1 MKITLKNFIDNCIPF
16 NTDVKVINIPSKQVI
31 HRFILTPLSSQLLNP
46 NLFMGDYEI
55 ISVKAK
61 SKNYLV
67 IKIRKPAELE
77 EKTT

>member
-1 MKITLKNFIDNCIPF
+1 MRITLKDFIDNYIPF

-46 NLFMGDYEI
+46 KLFMGNYEV

-61 SKNYLV
+61 SKNYLI
-67 IKIRKPAELE
+67 IKIRKPSELE
-77 EKTT
+77 EEMT